1 MRTIHA
7 CESVIGLA
15 TSCRP
20 ISAHLFNLAPFEDQR
35 GHHGGGGGGL
45 GGRGGGGFGLASI
58 IAIALA
64 GLVAIATAHITLRD
78 VDGAGVGTVV
88 RTWVATV
95 IASVVAAVIS
105 AYVTVIANVGFAIV
119 SAVRQAPCFCGL
131 GANYAYC
138 GNNYR
143 GNNDPD

>member
-1 MRTIHA
+1 MA
-7 CESVIGLA
+7 AVGAAALV
-15 TSCRP
+15 
-20 ISAHLFNLAPFEDQR
+20 APVVAA
-35 GHHGGGGGGL
+35 
-45 GGRGGGGFGLASI
+45 LASR
-58 IAIALA
+58 LSSPSRSP

-95 IASVVAAVIS
+95 IASVVATVIS

-131 GANYAYC
+131 GANYGYC
-138 GNNYR
+138 GNNNRSNKY
-143 GNNDPD
+143 PD